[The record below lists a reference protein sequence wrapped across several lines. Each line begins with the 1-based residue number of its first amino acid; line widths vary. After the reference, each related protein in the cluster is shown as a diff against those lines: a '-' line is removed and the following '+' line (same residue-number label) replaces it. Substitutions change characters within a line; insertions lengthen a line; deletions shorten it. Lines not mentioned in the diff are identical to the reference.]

1 MGACVT
7 LAQLIEFL
15 QTNSDKSSSFKQ
27 LSDHLL
33 RIANVPV
40 RNVSSIVII
49 LYVDLV
55 CAQITPCDYHVT
67 HHRFSFGLVML
78 LVMW

>member
-40 RNVSSIVII
+40 RNVSSTFVS
-49 LYVDLV
+49 LYPKREFDPFIDG
-55 CAQITPCDYHVT
+55 C
-67 HHRFSFGLVML
+67 S
-78 LVMW
+78 